1 MIFYCFILGL
11 LIEVQGTPLGAPE
24 YLSIEGHEDCL
35 GTLDKDSF
43 EVSCLPSTR
52 PPACIPP
59 AWDLLQGKFDGER
72 CQDGPVIG
80 GIGGLPPAY
89 LSIDGH
95 EDCLGEYSPSP
106 VSTAVCLP
114 SSRPDQCIPPAWTE
128 LQQKFN
134 GENCPEE
141 PVIGGIGGLPPAYLS
156 IDGHEDCLGEY
167 SPSPVSTAVCLPST
181 RPSDCQ
187 RRAWFQLKGK
197 LVNCPEEPVIGGIGG
212 LPPAYLNVRG
222 HEDCLETVTNG
233 GSSQYCFPVSKPGGC
248 LNSAWEELL
257 DVFEGDDCPEGI
269 IVG

>member
-1 MIFYCFILGL
+1 MGSFYSNLIVAGQTNHHRARVIKIKTKMIFYCFILGL

-24 YLSIEGHEDCL
+24 
-35 GTLDKDSF
+35 F
-43 EVSCLPSTR
+43 
-52 PPACIPP
+52 
-59 AWDLLQGKFDGER
+59 
-72 CQDGPVIG
+72 
-80 GIGGLPPAY
+80 

-95 EDCLGEYSPSP
+95 EDCLGKYSPSP

-197 LVNCPEEPVIGGIGG
+197 LENCPEEPPVIGGI
-212 LPPAYLNVRG
+212 
-222 HEDCLETVTNG
+222 
-233 GSSQYCFPVSKPGGC
+233 
-248 LNSAWEELL
+248 
-257 DVFEGDDCPEGI
+257 
-269 IVG
+269 

>member
-1 MIFYCFILGL
+1 MGSLYSNLIVAGHTNHHRARATKVKTKMIFYCFILGL

-35 GTLDKDSF
+35 GTLDQGSF
-43 EVSCLPSTR
+43 EGSCLPSTR

-59 AWDLLQGKFDGER
+59 AW
-72 CQDGPVIG
+72 
-80 GIGGLPPAY
+80 
-89 LSIDGH
+89 
-95 EDCLGEYSPSP
+95 
-106 VSTAVCLP
+106 
-114 SSRPDQCIPPAWTE
+114 TE
-128 LQQKFN
+128 LQQKFD

-156 IDGHEDCLGEY
+156 IRGHEDCLGEY

-181 RPSDCQ
+181 RPNDCQ

-222 HEDCLETVTNG
+222 HEDCLQTVTNG